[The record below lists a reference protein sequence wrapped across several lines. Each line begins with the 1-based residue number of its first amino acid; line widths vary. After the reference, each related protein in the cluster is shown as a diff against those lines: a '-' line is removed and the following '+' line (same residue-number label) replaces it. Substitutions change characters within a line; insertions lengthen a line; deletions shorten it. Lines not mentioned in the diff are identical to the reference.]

1 MTDGRWVVRD
11 LDSLN
16 GTRLNGLPKRER
28 PLEPQDEVQVG
39 RSRLVFVEDVQQLP
53 DLPKRAAEGRREVG
67 HPQAD
72 RLVRFE
78 PTVSGEGQATVVQPG
93 PVGRHKVEQDLAML
107 YRFAVRMGEAATP
120 EELVI
125 VVLDGLFDAVPA
137 EVGAI
142 LALRENRELDLLA
155 YRHRDPKVQTYHKV
169 SQFVSSEVLSAREAI
184 LAEDVSADADLRNRE
199 SLAELR
205 ASSLT
210 RPDRVRGPR
219 ARPRAPVLDHAGPE
233 ARIRTT

>member
-1 MTDGRWVVRD
+1 
-11 LDSLN
+11 
-16 GTRLNGLPKRER
+16 
-28 PLEPQDEVQVG
+28 
-39 RSRLVFVEDVQQLP
+39 
-53 DLPKRAAEGRREVG
+53 
-67 HPQAD
+67 
-72 RLVRFE
+72 
-78 PTVSGEGQATVVQPG
+78 
-93 PVGRHKVEQDLAML
+93 ML

-184 LAEDVSADADLRNRE
+184 LAEDVSADADTRNRE

-205 ASSLT
+205 ASSLICAPIVFEDHVLGLVHLYSIT
-210 RPDRVRGPR
+210 PDRRLDSDDLEFTVAL
-219 ARPRAPVLDHAGPE
+219 ARQLGGRTPPPAGTVGAQGGESVASRPAVPGKRTGGHEHDHQGDRVADRPE
-233 ARIRTT
+233 LRRRRRPY

>member
-1 MTDGRWVVRD
+1 
-11 LDSLN
+11 
-16 GTRLNGLPKRER
+16 
-28 PLEPQDEVQVG
+28 
-39 RSRLVFVEDVQQLP
+39 
-53 DLPKRAAEGRREVG
+53 
-67 HPQAD
+67 
-72 RLVRFE
+72 
-78 PTVSGEGQATVVQPG
+78 
-93 PVGRHKVEQDLAML
+93 ML

-205 ASSLT
+205 ASSLICAPIVFEDHVLGLVHLYSIT
-210 RPDRVRGPR
+210 PDRRLDSDDLGLPSRSPGNSGRHSAACRNSRRSRRRTSRSATSCTWKANWWAR
-219 ARPRAPVLDHAGPE
+219 ARPSRRSSRRSPAWRRRRRPC
-233 ARIRTT
+233 